1 MSYPLLNAFLTVM
14 WFFLWLMWLLL
25 VCWIILD
32 ILRNR
37 DLGGWGKAGGVL
49 VVILVPL
56 IGVLLYL
63 VFQGVGRHESAAGER
78 GP

>member
-1 MSYPLLNAFLTVM
+1 MSYPLLNAFLTMM
-14 WFFLWLMWLLL
+14 WFFLWLLWLLV

-32 ILRNR
+32 VLRNR
-37 DLGGWGKAGGVL
+37 DLGGGGKAGWIL

-56 IGVLLYL
+56 IGVLIYL
-63 VFQGVGRHESAAGER
+63 VMQGVGRHESAGER

>member
-1 MSYPLLNAFLTVM
+1 MSYPLLNAFLTMM

-37 DLGGWGKAGGVL
+37 DLGGWGKAGWVL

-56 IGVLLYL
+56 IGVLVYL
-63 VFQGVGRHESAAGER
+63 VMQGVGRHGSAAGER
-78 GP
+78 GS